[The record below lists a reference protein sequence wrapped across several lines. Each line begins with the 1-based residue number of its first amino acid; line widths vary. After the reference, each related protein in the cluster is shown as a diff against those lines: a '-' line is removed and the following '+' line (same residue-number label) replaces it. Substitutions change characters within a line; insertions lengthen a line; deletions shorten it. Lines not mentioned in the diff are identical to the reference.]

1 MKKYLAAMAAVGATL
16 AGDAVA
22 QRPVDGHIG
31 MVEACAPIA
40 AEVHGF
46 HYGVLLPIISGI
58 SFLVLG
64 LLLWVIVRYN
74 SKVNP
79 TPRKFSHNT
88 MVEVLWTGIPILI
101 LLAIALPSFELLYSE
116 DVIPDGKQTVATAD
130 GATTDFVF
138 QNNFQEERR
147 RVTRSEQLHVF
158 LASANAAP
166 QAPASESCAH
176 NRPGK
181 LLRAGTD
188 YTVTG
193 LGKPEIHVKF
203 STPPAAGEE
212 VVMRG
217 GRSLVGKGKLFGIFG
232 KDDREVVLAPTI
244 TVKATG
250 FQWGWI
256 YSYPDFGDFE
266 FTSNILPADKTTPD
280 LYHWE
285 VDNHMVV
292 PVGETIRVT
301 TTSRDVIH
309 SWAMPNFAIK
319 IDAVP
324 GRINETWFKAEKEG
338 TYYGQCS
345 ELCGEKHAF
354 MPIAV
359 DVVSRPEFEAWV
371 NKQRAMAGLSP
382 MFGAKKV
389 KLAAGVQGA
398 PAGGK

>member
-1 MKKYLAAMAAVGATL
+1 MKKYLAALSTIAATW
-16 AGDAVA
+16 AGEAAA
-22 QRPVDGHIG
+22 QRPVDGHIS

-40 AEVHGF
+40 AEVHAF
-46 HYGVLLPIISGI
+46 HYGVLIPIIIFI
-58 SFLVLG
+58 SAFVLG

-74 SKVNP
+74 SKLNP

-88 MVEVLWTGIPILI
+88 FVEVLWTGIPILI

-116 DVIPDGKQTVATAD
+116 DVIPDGKQTVAQAD

-147 RVTRSEQLHVF
+147 RVTRAEQLHVF

-166 QAPASESCAH
+166 VEQSCAH

-181 LLRAGTD
+181 LLQAGSD
-188 YTVTG
+188 YQVEG

-203 STPPAAGEE
+203 STPPAAGES

-217 GRSLVGKGKLFGIFG
+217 GRSLVGKGKLFGVFG
-232 KDDREVVLAPTI
+232 EDEREVVLAPTV
-244 TVKATG
+244 TVKAIG

-256 YSYPDFGDFE
+256 YSYPDYGDFE

-345 ELCGEKHAF
+345 ELCGERHAF

-371 NKQRAMAGLSP
+371 DKQRALAGLAP
-382 MFGAKKV
+382 MFGDKNA
-389 KLAAGVQGA
+389 KLAARAESA
-398 PAGGK
+398 PAGGN